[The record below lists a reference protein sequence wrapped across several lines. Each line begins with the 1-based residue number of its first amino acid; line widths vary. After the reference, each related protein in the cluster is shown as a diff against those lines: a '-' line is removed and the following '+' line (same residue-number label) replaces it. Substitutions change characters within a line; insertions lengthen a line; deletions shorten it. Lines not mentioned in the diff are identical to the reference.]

1 MINGN
6 ITGIRKSWLSEL
18 DALYGFEP
26 ERDRF
31 IPLELA
37 RALAFHSARMNRE
50 ISLYMSRAGEVLEI
64 TIGAL
69 ESVPLSSLRLRRNIS
84 RLAGVRCLHTHPG
97 GDARLSDVDL
107 QALVS
112 LRLDAIS
119 AIGVNGD
126 GEATGIQSA
135 FLGACVKGLPEPWTT
150 DVVMLERVP
159 HRAWLDAIERAD
171 AAVLEGETETFE
183 DEPERAILLGDES
196 DESLKELAALADT
209 AGAVVVQTILQK
221 RAAPDNATYL
231 GKGKID
237 EAALDAQALRA
248 DMAICDDELTGS
260 QLRNLETALGVRV
273 IDRTSLILDIF
284 AQHAHSREG
293 RLQVELAQLN
303 HQLTRLIGEG
313 LALSRLGGGIGTR
326 GPGETKLEVGRR
338 RIRERITDLKR
349 ELESL
354 SRERAL
360 RRERRESRSIISF
373 ALVGYTNAGKSSLLN
388 ALTGAN
394 ALAEDRLFATLDPLT
409 RRFKTPEGDQCLITD
424 TVGFIRKLPAA
435 LVDAFKSTLEEA
447 ALADALIIVSDAS
460 SAELAAQRE
469 TVKQTLKSLGAD
481 GKPTIEALNK
491 TDIADTTDA
500 FENAVRISAKTGDG
514 LNDLIERMREIMRL
528 HTREAELLIPFAKG
542 AVLSMLHEQGRII
555 SETFEAEGTRVVA
568 SGSEELLGR
577 AARMIADK

>member
-1 MINGN
+1 
-6 ITGIRKSWLSEL
+6 
-18 DALYGFEP
+18 
-26 ERDRF
+26 
-31 IPLELA
+31 
-37 RALAFHSARMNRE
+37 
-50 ISLYMSRAGEVLEI
+50 
-64 TIGAL
+64 
-69 ESVPLSSLRLRRNIS
+69 
-84 RLAGVRCLHTHPG
+84 
-97 GDARLSDVDL
+97 
-107 QALVS
+107 
-112 LRLDAIS
+112 
-119 AIGVNGD
+119 
-126 GEATGIQSA
+126 
-135 FLGACVKGLPEPWTT
+135 
-150 DVVMLERVP
+150 
-159 HRAWLDAIERAD
+159 
-171 AAVLEGETETFE
+171 
-183 DEPERAILLGDES
+183 
-196 DESLKELAALADT
+196 
-209 AGAVVVQTILQK
+209 
-221 RAAPDNATYL
+221 
-231 GKGKID
+231 
-237 EAALDAQALRA
+237 
-248 DMAICDDELTGS
+248 MAICDDELTGS